1 MSRVALPMPRGNS
14 VGRFRAL
21 RWSTG
26 VAVLALFSLSS
37 CVNMTDRFVARYSAK
52 DAKVSAIV
60 EQAARD
66 LESQMADGPDYFLT
80 ELRGMD
86 AANKL
91 GNEGK
96 DASVLWE
103 HEINRHYREGQQQ
116 ALLAIHKEISTYDPK
131 WIDSILAAYV
141 PNAVN
146 RHWKGRKVNT
156 PETGWGLHHFKA
168 ARTAHIAADC
178 KSLESTPEIWR
189 QLYPEREPFTFIR
202 FGIDEPL
209 MRKWCALLNR

>member
-1 MSRVALPMPRGNS
+1 MSRVALALPRGNS

-21 RWSTG
+21 RLSTG
-26 VAVLALFSLSS
+26 VALLALFSLSS
-37 CVNMTDRFVARYSAK
+37 CANTTDRFVARYSTK
-52 DAKVSAIV
+52 DAKVSAIAA
-60 EQAARD
+60 QAGRE
-66 LESQMADGPDYFLT
+66 LKSQMADGPDYFLT
-80 ELRGMD
+80 ELQGM
-86 AANKL
+86 AAAIKL
-91 GNEGK
+91 GSEGK

-146 RHWKGRKVNT
+146 RHWKGRKVNN
-156 PETGWGLHHFKA
+156 PETGWGLRDFNA
-168 ARTAHIAADC
+168 ARTAHFAADC
-178 KSLESTPEIWR
+178 KSLESTPEVWR
-189 QLYPEREPFTFIR
+189 QRYPEREPFTFKR

-209 MRKWCALLNR
+209 IPRWCASLNR